1 MIHSAL
7 LAVIVAAT
15 ALAQPRTITVSG
27 AGQAQVTPDRAQFT
41 VGVATRGGSVS
52 EAVRENNEK
61 TRRVIEA
68 LKARGV
74 AAGEI
79 QTTNFSLQQPYESR
93 RRVVG
98 QYDVQNNVTV
108 TRKSAGAGAMS
119 ELLQAAVDAGA
130 NQAWNVRFFAADASA
145 ARDKALAAAYADA
158 KSRAEKLA
166 AAAGKSV
173 GDPLVITT
181 EQLPN
186 PPRVGAAEPLAVTP
200 PLEAGTQAVNA
211 TVVVTFEL
219 K

>member
-1 MIHSAL
+1 MIRSAL
-7 LAVIVAAT
+7 LVVVFAAT
-15 ALAQPRTITVSG
+15 GLAQPRTITVSG
-27 AGQAQVTPDRAQFT
+27 SGQVQVTPDRAQFT

-74 AAGEI
+74 TAGEI
-79 QTTNFSLQQPYESR
+79 QTANFSLQQPYESG

-108 TRKSAGAGAMS
+108 TRKTPGAGAMS

-130 NQAWNVRFFAADASA
+130 NQAWSVRFFVADVSA

-158 KSRAEKLA
+158 KTRAEKLA
-166 AAAGKSV
+166 AAAGKSL
-173 GDPLVITT
+173 GEPLVITT
-181 EQLPN
+181 EQPPN
-186 PPRVGAAEPLAVTP
+186 PPRVGAVEAMAVAP
-200 PLEAGTQAVNA
+200 PIESGMQAVNA
-211 TVVVTFEL
+211 TIVVTFEL